1 MQGRSPEP
9 CRRRDCP
16 AQTGWPYRR
25 ARWKALRHAV
35 GVTHLQD
42 HELAGKVRGRAF
54 EGVPQTAAVDPSRS
68 LSFASE
74 RLFLPQ
80 MRPSPCPTR
89 WDASQ
94 RVVAYPWLS
103 CVRPRSEQC
112 EALDSERQHPDHAP
126 QRSGTRSLYGMVR
139 HGTGSSREWG
149 ASPPPEGRRADQPGV
164 HGHPQN
170 MDAIMST

>member
-1 MQGRSPEP
+1 MQGCSPEP

-54 EGVPQTAAVDPSRS
+54 EGVPQTVAVDPSRS

-74 RLFLPQ
+74 RLFLPLSGPLRQ
-80 MRPSPCPTR
+80 PRGWPGRWQADLQCPLNPSATENPPDPPNRFATR
-89 WDASQ
+89 A
-94 RVVAYPWLS
+94 
-103 CVRPRSEQC
+103 
-112 EALDSERQHPDHAP
+112 
-126 QRSGTRSLYGMVR
+126 TRSSVLER
-139 HGTGSSREWG
+139 KSL
-149 ASPPPEGRRADQPGV
+149 RRGD
-164 HGHPQN
+164 
-170 MDAIMST
+170 M